1 MEVESE
7 VAMELESDEATDIG
21 AMKDA
26 SDVGLASNEELA
38 EAVSAVDD
46 RYMVTV
52 RVKVV
57 FNVVTELAMSSQAL
71 EVLAEGDISESLEE
85 GEVCKGVTTS
95 AGIVV
100 ADEIDSVVGVVVIA
114 IFGDDGTENTIE
126 EETINELEARGIVT
140 IAEERTAEEPK
151 TSDALAFP
159 EDIVAVV
166 LAQMLLF
173 RASKRSV

>member
-26 SDVGLASNEELA
+26 SEVGLASKEELV

-57 FNVVTELAMSSQAL
+57 FDVVAESAMSSQAL

-95 AGIVV
+95 AGSIV
-100 ADEIDSVVGVVVIA
+100 ADEIDSVVWVVVIA
-114 IFGDDGTENTIE
+114 IFGDDGTEDTIE
-126 EETINELEARGIVT
+126 EETINELEAPGTVT
-140 IAEERTAEEPK
+140 IAEGRTTEEPE

-159 EDIVAVV
+159 EDIVAFV
-166 LAQMLLF
+166 LAKLLLF

>member
-7 VAMELESDEATDIG
+7 VALELESDEATDIG

-26 SDVGLASNEELA
+26 SEVGLPSDEELA

-57 FNVVTELAMSSQAL
+57 FNVVAESAMSSQAL

-85 GEVCKGVTTS
+85 GEVCKGVTAS
-95 AGIVV
+95 AGSIV
-100 ADEIDSVVGVVVIA
+100 ADEKDSVVWVVVIA
-114 IFGDDGTENTIE
+114 IFGDDGTEDTIE
-126 EETINELEARGIVT
+126 EETINELEAPGTVT
-140 IAEERTAEEPK
+140 IVEERTTEEPE

-159 EDIVAVV
+159 EDIVAFV
-166 LAQMLLF
+166 LAKLLVF